1 MLVVILPKSEELNYM
16 KRKKKVLVCLI
27 SLISI
32 FTFGQRK
39 DLILDNESFLLGT
52 LSDYMGRLVSQDEE
66 DKIDNYGYFEKSLV
80 LKIDSLFI
88 ANYDDLLIKKIETEE
103 IFSNGSKMYSKNL
116 ANKINANYTYKVY
129 GWSQKNDTIFYG
141 KLKENVFENELKK
154 VSFIIGA
161 YSRFGEQKDKKY
173 CLKFNNSL
181 SKFAE
186 CEKILKELDCEKVE
200 IEIIKNIPT
209 TQLIYFKPSKKLE
222 QYFEKYKYLRKQIT
236 ESRDDMIKEL
246 NKKHNK

>member
-1 MLVVILPKSEELNYM
+1 M
-16 KRKKKVLVCLI
+16 KRKKKILVSLI

-129 GWSQKNDTIFYG
+129 GWS
-141 KLKENVFENELKK
+141 
-154 VSFIIGA
+154 
-161 YSRFGEQKDKKY
+161 
-173 CLKFNNSL
+173 
-181 SKFAE
+181 
-186 CEKILKELDCEKVE
+186 
-200 IEIIKNIPT
+200 
-209 TQLIYFKPSKKLE
+209 
-222 QYFEKYKYLRKQIT
+222 
-236 ESRDDMIKEL
+236 
-246 NKKHNK
+246 H